1 LKAFNLLCQNTKSNK
16 MNNTNSIREIVLQ
29 NQEAIAIKAISEKI
43 FTLMQNI
50 RNGSAD
56 DSYQR
61 RWVWELLQNAMDTT
75 NSERPTKIQIN
86 INEDTNDLH
95 FLHNGNPFKVEN
107 ITYLVNQQSSK
118 PRQININERKRTIGK
133 FGTGFIT
140 THLLSEK
147 VTLKS
152 TVDAENLGQ
161 KRFEL
166 LLDRSGKNE
175 AELFEGVKKSME
187 ILLNLDQLPDV
198 VNYDKEDLN
207 TEFVYHLNDNGML
220 VAKTGIKDLMASLPF
235 TMAFVRNIDT
245 VKITNYGTYKYI
257 GFEILSSN
265 IFIHNI
271 SINDSEFRKILT
283 VESSEDDA
291 IIAIEI
297 KNESEKFQ
305 FIELKE
311 NTPRLFCNYPFIG
324 TEQMNLPLIFNS
336 SSFNVYQERRNG
348 IILKNAETPDILE
361 NKKLIKECN
370 KLLLDL
376 LNFVSDSK
384 FNFENTYV
392 LADCKMPENYEWLYA
407 KWYEDQ
413 ILNPL
418 KNAILKAKL
427 VETEKHDIIIRKAIC
442 GTDERIDFPYHKD
455 ENVREEIYDVCNTP
469 SHFSMPLRK
478 NIHKWHKI
486 NWWDDSYDLSI
497 KNLANW
503 FSSLKSL
510 QNIKNTIGIDNN
522 FTKWV
527 ESFLAILNKEEAV
540 IGIINQNKL
549 PIYPNQNGDLVT
561 KNLIFWDNGDIPEE
575 LKNILLNLGIDVRNI
590 LLDKDLFIG
599 GGITIDKERNIDVKY
614 VINQIKE
621 QVNKYNSEKM
631 KGGLLSVEIQSTFK
645 DLYIWLC
652 ENQSY
657 SDLFGELYK
666 NKETRLLEEETIKL
680 SIENDQKTKA
690 IMNKYGIN
698 SIDELEDLLIKKANK
713 KKDTI
718 NPENLLISLGI
729 TSVADLEKAKEI
741 FVDNNEISEA
751 LQHISI
757 NDTERLQ
764 KVMSM
769 IKRSKENVLQKLS
782 SLPEYDCTNWSET
795 SLTTIS
801 GIIKNGKSIE
811 LVIRPG
817 DGNQIILFYP
827 KEFDTLENNI
837 NELWYDKESEQDIYT
852 FGQFLKRAKISRM
865 PI

>member
-1 LKAFNLLCQNTKSNK
+1 

-75 NSERPTKIQIN
+75 NSERPTKIKIY
-86 INEDTNDLH
+86 INEGTNDLH

-152 TVDAENLGQ
+152 TVDAENLGH

-166 LLDRSGKNE
+166 LLDRSGYNE

-187 ILLNLDQLPDV
+187 ILLNLDQLPDAV
-198 VNYDKEDLN
+198 DYNRENLN
-207 TEFVYHLNDNGML
+207 TEFVYHLNDKGML
-220 VAKTGIKDLMASLPF
+220 VAKTGINDLIASLPF

-245 VKITNYGTYKYI
+245 VEITNFGTFKYM
-257 GFEILSSN
+257 GFENLSSN

-297 KNESEKFQ
+297 KNESDIFQ
-305 FIELKE
+305 FIELE
-311 NTPRLFCNYPFIG
+311 ERTPRLFCNYPFIG

-376 LNFVSDSK
+376 LNFVSESQIK
-384 FNFENTYV
+384 FENTYV
-392 LADCKMPENYEWLYA
+392 LADCLMPEDYEWLYA
-407 KWYEDQ
+407 KWYEVQ

-418 KNAILKAKL
+418 KSAILKAKL
-427 VETEKHDIIIRKAIC
+427 VETEKDDIISRKAIC
-442 GTDERIDFPYHKD
+442 GTGETIDFPFHKD
-455 ENVREEIYDVCNTP
+455 ENVREKIYDVCNTS

-478 NIHKWHKI
+478 HIHKWHKI

-497 KNLANW
+497 KNLASW

-510 QNIKNTIGIDNN
+510 QNIKNAIGVDNN
-522 FTKWV
+522 FTQWV
-527 ESFLAILNKEEAV
+527 ENFLAILNNEEAV

-549 PIYPNQNGDLVT
+549 SIYPNQNGDLVT
-561 KNLIFWDNGDIPEE
+561 KNLIYWDNGDIPEE
-575 LKNILLNLGIDVRNI
+575 LKNILLNLGIDVRKI

-599 GGITIDKERNIDVKY
+599 GGITIDKERTIDVKY

-621 QVNKYNSEKM
+621 QVSKLNSEKM
-631 KGGLLSVEIQSTFK
+631 IGGLLSVEIQSTFK

-657 SDLFGELYK
+657 SNLFGELYK
-666 NKETRLLEEETIKL
+666 NKETRLLDEETIKL
-680 SIENDQKTKA
+680 SIESDQKTKA
-690 IMNKYGIN
+690 IMDKYGIN
-698 SIDELEDLLIKKANK
+698 SIDELEELLIKKANK
-713 KKDTI
+713 KKDPI
-718 NPENLLISLGI
+718 NLENLLISLGI
-729 TSVADLEKAKEI
+729 TSLADLEKAKEM
-741 FVDNNEISEA
+741 FVDNKEISEA

-757 NDTERLQ
+757 NDLERLEQ
-764 KVMSM
+764 VMSM
-769 IKRSKENVLQKLS
+769 IKRSKENVFRKLS
-782 SLPEYDCTNWSET
+782 SLSEYDCTNWSET

-801 GIIKNGKSIE
+801 GIVKNGKSIE

-837 NELWYDKESEQDIYT
+837 NELWYDKGSEQGIYT
-852 FGQFLKRAKISRM
+852 FGNFLKRAKISRM